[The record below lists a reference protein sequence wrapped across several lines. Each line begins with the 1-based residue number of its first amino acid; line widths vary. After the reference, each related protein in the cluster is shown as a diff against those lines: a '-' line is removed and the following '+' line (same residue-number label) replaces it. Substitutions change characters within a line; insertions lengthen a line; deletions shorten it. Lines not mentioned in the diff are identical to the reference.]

1 VRVSRIRLPSGA
13 VRKPTRRREVGRG
26 EKVIPGVWRLRLP
39 LPWPGVPHCNAWA
52 LAAGNGVVLVDTG
65 MYEPGSMAH
74 LDRALDQAGLRIQHV
89 RLIVCTHAHVDH
101 CGQAPTI
108 AERAGCEVWM
118 HGNIAHHTAA
128 AADPEAAIARRV
140 EVAHQSGVPA
150 DAVKRWIEQRRGQG
164 TGQAGTLRVDRELA
178 EGDTVTTDLGDWQVI
193 ETPGHAPS
201 HICLYQPERRL
212 LLSGDHLLGRVSLY
226 FDAGYTPDPVAE
238 FLDSLDKVER
248 LDARLVLAG
257 HGRPFTDV
265 AGHVAANRALVQERL
280 DATQAAIADGPRT
293 AYEVAQAVYGDRLD
307 DVTTTWLL
315 SKTLSW
321 LGHLER
327 RGLARRG
334 GDTPE
339 RWS

>member
-1 VRVSRIRLPSGA
+1 
-13 VRKPTRRREVGRG
+13 VRKPTRSREVGRG

-52 LAAGNGVVLVDTG
+52 LAAGSGVVLVDTG
-65 MYEPGSMAH
+65 MHEPGSMAH
-74 LDRALDQAGLRIQHV
+74 LDRALDQAGLRIEHV

-101 CGQAPTI
+101 CGQAPSI

-118 HGNIAHHTAA
+118 HGNIAHHAA
-128 AADPEAAIARRV
+128 AAGDLEEALARRLV
-140 EVAHQSGVPA
+140 VAHQSGVPA
-150 DAVKRWIEQRRGQG
+150 DAVKRWIDRRRSQG
-164 TGQAGTLRVDRELA
+164 TGQAGTLHVDRELA
-178 EGDTVTTDLGDWQVI
+178 EGDTVATDLGDWQVV

-280 DATQAAIADGPRT
+280 DATRAALADGPRT
-293 AYEVAQAVYGDRLD
+293 AYEVAQAVYGDRMD

-315 SKTLSW
+315 SKTRSW
-321 LGHLER
+321 LTHLER
-327 RGLARRG
+327 RGLARRE

-339 RWS
+339 RWA